1 MNVTQSP
8 GYPLV
13 ILMMAPF
20 LLAEYSGRGLLA
32 GPLTTSPEVLK
43 TESWQV
49 QMKVELEY
57 CHAFRQEAWVQT
69 SENART
75 RVPSIL
81 TAKNPN
87 SLAINQ
93 PPADAKAS
101 PPLMEVS
108 IVMVLPSTLKA
119 EVPPVLPLL
128 ESSLPLSSLS
138 SSLTSRSESSP
149 ESVTPHELM
158 GMPKAAISANGV
170 AVRRKSA
177 RELVLPLTITLKV
190 VTVELS

>member
-1 MNVTQSP
+1 M
-8 GYPLV
+8 
-13 ILMMAPF
+13 
-20 LLAEYSGRGLLA
+20 
-32 GPLTTSPEVLK
+32 
-43 TESWQV
+43 
-49 QMKVELEY
+49 
-57 CHAFRQEAWVQT
+57 QT

-75 RVPSIL
+75 RAPSIL

-128 ESSLPLSSLS
+128 ESSLPLSSL
-138 SSLTSRSESSP
+138 TSRSESSP

-177 RELVLPLTITLKV
+177 RELVLPTSK
-190 VTVELS
+190 

>member
-1 MNVTQSP
+1 
-8 GYPLV
+8 
-13 ILMMAPF
+13 MMAPF
-20 LLAEYSGRGLLA
+20 ILAEYSGRGLSA

-43 TESWQV
+43 TELWQV

-108 IVMVLPSTLKA
+108 MVMVLPSTLKA

-128 ESSLPLSSLS
+128 ESSLPLSS
-138 SSLTSRSESSP
+138 SLTSRSELSP
-149 ESVTPHELM
+149 ESVTPHELI
-158 GMPKAAISANGV
+158 GMPKAAMSANGV

-177 RELVLPLTITLKV
+177 RVLVLPLTIPLKV
-190 VTVELS
+190 VKVELS

>member
-1 MNVTQSP
+1 M
-8 GYPLV
+8 
-13 ILMMAPF
+13 
-20 LLAEYSGRGLLA
+20 
-32 GPLTTSPEVLK
+32 
-43 TESWQV
+43 
-49 QMKVELEY
+49 
-57 CHAFRQEAWVQT
+57 QT

-138 SSLTSRSESSP
+138 SLTSRSESSP

-158 GMPKAAISANGV
+158 GMPRAAISANGV

-177 RELVLPLTITLKV
+177 RELVLPLTIPL
-190 VTVELS
+190 

>member
-1 MNVTQSP
+1 M
-8 GYPLV
+8 
-13 ILMMAPF
+13 ILIISPF
-20 LLAEYSGRGLLA
+20 LLAEYSGKGLSA

-43 TESWQV
+43 TELWQV
-49 QMKVELEY
+49 QMKDELEY

-93 PPADAKAS
+93 PPSDSKAS
-101 PPLMEVS
+101 PPLIDVS
-108 IVMVLPSTLKA
+108 MVMVFPSTLKA
-119 EVPPVLPLL
+119 EVLPVLPLL
-128 ESSLPLSSLS
+128 ESSLPL

-177 RELVLPLTITLKV
+177 RVLVLPLTTPLKL
-190 VTVELS
+190 VTV

>member
-1 MNVTQSP
+1 M
-8 GYPLV
+8 
-13 ILMMAPF
+13 
-20 LLAEYSGRGLLA
+20 
-32 GPLTTSPEVLK
+32 
-43 TESWQV
+43 
-49 QMKVELEY
+49 
-57 CHAFRQEAWVQT
+57 QT

-75 RVPSIL
+75 RAPSIL

-87 SLAINQ
+87 SLAISQ

-128 ESSLPLSSLS
+128 ESLLPLLSL

-158 GMPKAAISANGV
+158 GMPRAAISANGV

-177 RELVLPLTITLKV
+177 RELVLPLTIPLKV
-190 VTVELS
+190 VTEELS